1 MDAQPPKPAPTLS
14 ALVVCHN
21 EEDNLDDCLAA
32 LAFCDEIVVVLDRCT
47 DRSAAIA
54 AKYTDRLIP
63 GAWPIEGDRRNTGLD
78 ACTGDWV
85 LEVDADER
93 IPPALVTEIRG
104 AIASGHDGY
113 FSIPVHNY
121 VGGRLVRYGWGGS
134 IGVNSVARLSR
145 KGAKRWG
152 RQRVHPRVTLS
163 GTRRMLTVPLD
174 HKVDTSIS
182 DMIAR
187 LDRYTTARAQDLRE
201 SGDIGS
207 YAGNVRRIFS
217 RFWKCYVGRKGYRE
231 GGWGLLIALMAALY
245 PILSY
250 LKARLEPDDQV
261 PPPGDRPG

>member
-1 MDAQPPKPAPTLS
+1 MTAEPPPTGPTLS

-21 EEDNLDDCLAA
+21 EEDNLDDCLSA

-47 DRSAAIA
+47 DRSAEIA
-54 AKYTDRLIP
+54 GRYTDRLIP

-93 IPPALVTEIRG
+93 IPPALAAEIRG
-104 AIASGHDGY
+104 AIASGHTGY

-121 VGGRLVRYGWGGS
+121 VGSRLVRYGWGGS

-145 KGAKRWG
+145 RGAKRWG
-152 RQRVHPRVTLS
+152 RQRVHPRVTLQ
-163 GTRRMLTVPLD
+163 GERRLLTEPLA
-174 HKVDTSIS
+174 HEVDKNIS

-207 YAGNVRRIFS
+207 CRRNVRRIFS
-217 RFWKCYVGRKGYRE
+217 RFWTCYVGRKGYRE

-250 LKARLEPDDQV
+250 LKARLETEEAA
-261 PPPGDRPG
+261 PPPGA